1 MSDLPFATPSEARK
15 VWEGMDRPS
24 SRRVARKVSQSGRP
38 VSHETV
44 NRWRRQGWRSVE
56 DEPQHP
62 LEIARDHLDDA
73 VPLLTG
79 DPMTT
84 ARVVVEQSTE
94 RDKLDKLTDGELL
107 REAARSLAIAVI
119 VVARAFLR
127 QPEAVVNKPGEL
139 AMLFRSLAECA
150 QAATAVLAKALNAD
164 AASPSS

>member
-1 MSDLPFATPSEARK
+1 
-15 VWEGMDRPS
+15 
-24 SRRVARKVSQSGRP
+24 
-38 VSHETV
+38 
-44 NRWRRQGWRSVE
+44 
-56 DEPQHP
+56 
-62 LEIARDHLDDA
+62 

-84 ARVVVEQSTE
+84 ATVVVEQSTE
-94 RDKLDKLTDGELL
+94 RDKLDKLTDGKLL

-150 QAATAVLAKALNAD
+150 QTTTAVLAKALNAEHM
-164 AASPSS
+164 AAPTKSAT